1 MMTPTFSWAARRAR
15 RTNYTIGTD
24 PGKTGAIAAVD
35 GDGAVAW
42 TWILKKRTH
51 REIID
56 LLRAHAD
63 CPVMLERQFP
73 VHGQGL
79 TSTFTPAEGYGV
91 LVGIVEALG
100 LPLHLCRA
108 QDWQRVM
115 LAGEGKASGPDL
127 KRLYVGVAERLW
139 PSISFRGPRGGIDDG
154 KAAACLIAEYGRRT
168 LTR

>member
-1 MMTPTFSWAARRAR
+1 MSI
-15 RTNYTIGTD
+15 YTIGID

-35 GDGAVAW
+35 NDGAVAW
-42 TWILKKRTH
+42 TWIMKGRTH

-63 CPVMLERQFP
+63 CPVMIERQYAM
-73 VHGQGL
+73 HGQGL
-79 TSTFTPAEGYGV
+79 SSTFTIGYGYGV
-91 LVGIVEALG
+91 LIGIVESLVM
-100 LPLHLCRA
+100 PLHLCRA

-115 LAGEGKASGPDL
+115 LAGEGKASGPAL
-127 KRLYVGVAERLW
+127 KRLYVSVAERLW
-139 PSISFRGPRGGIDDG
+139 PSISFCGPRGGIDDG